1 MTKIDT
7 FKILNLIEKVYPLV
21 TLKSETVLE
30 WMTNSGSMDYSFVL
44 KKLDLHMRTSPYPPT
59 LKEIIANSIYE
70 GTYFEWLE
78 EYSLR

>member
-21 TLKSETVLE
+21 TLKSETVLK
-30 WMTNSGSMDYSFVL
+30 WMANSGSMDYSIVL
-44 KKLDLHMRTSPYPPT
+44 KKLAFHMRANPYPPT
-59 LKEIIANSIYE
+59 LKEIIANSINE
-70 GTYFEWLE
+70 GTYFEWLD